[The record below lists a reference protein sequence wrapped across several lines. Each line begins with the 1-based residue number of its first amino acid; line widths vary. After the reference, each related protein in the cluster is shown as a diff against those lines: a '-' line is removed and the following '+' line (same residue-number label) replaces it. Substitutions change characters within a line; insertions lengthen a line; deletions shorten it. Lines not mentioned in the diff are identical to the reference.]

1 MNIILSKLQH
11 NYYDILKVLLYVLAV
26 TVVVWISPRASMFKY
41 EFNLG
46 KPWSHNDLIAPFD
59 FSIYKTDKQIA
70 EEKQQVLN
78 NFRPYFRYD
87 DGVTVSGRHLLI
99 ENFGELWQ
107 VSDLGKSNDDSVRL
121 QLFLTRIYDEIQ
133 EKGIIQYHE
142 LLEGKGPEYPIRI
155 IRGNEVSDAHLG
167 MFYNVRTANEYASSK
182 ITELN
187 DPDSSLMNLIINQ
200 SLVQNV
206 FYDEAKSNAERDEL
220 LSRISIR
227 SGLIQKGQLL
237 ISTGELVDSEKYQIL
252 MSLKR
257 DYEQDLG
264 GSESQL
270 YIIIGNS
277 LLIILLFLI
286 QFLFIYFYYK
296 DIFDSLKKTVLILL
310 SQVGLILI
318 THYIFRNYTPWTYM
332 IPFTMLPVLI
342 AVFINKRVAIIVHLV
357 TVMILGFYAPNSFNF
372 FYTQFAAGLIAVFS
386 VGNLSKR
393 VDLFKTS
400 LFVFLTY
407 MAVYVSMLFAQEGSL
422 DSFSY
427 EFMGYLAG
435 SSIFILLAFPVIFF
449 YEKMFGI
456 ITHLTLLELS
466 NTNNPL
472 LRDLSVKAPGT
483 FQHSL
488 QVGNLAAEALYVI
501 GGDAL
506 LARTGALYHDI
517 GKMNNPLYFI
527 ENQAY
532 GYNPHDELSYEDSAR
547 IIIGHVIDGIEMA
560 RKAGLPEQVIDF
572 IRTHHGT
579 RRVEYFYKLEK
590 KQMQGMEVDE
600 SEFRYHGP
608 VPFSRETA
616 VVMMADS
623 IEAASRS
630 IKKPD
635 EQKINDLVENIVGSL
650 MENNQFLNTNI
661 TLREINTV
669 KKVLKKKIMDIN
681 HIRIAYPE

>member
-11 NYYDILKVLLYVLAV
+11 NYYDILKVLLYVVAV
-26 TVVVWISPRASMFKY
+26 AIVVWVSPRESMFKY

-87 DGVTVSGRHLLI
+87 DNVTASGRQLLI
-99 ENFGELWQ
+99 DNFGELWQ
-107 VSDLGKSNDDSVRL
+107 VSDLGKSNKDSLRL

-142 LLEGKGPEYPIRI
+142 ILEGKGPEYPIRI

-167 MFYNVRTANEYASSK
+167 MFYNVRTANEYASGK
-182 ITELN
+182 IIELN

-206 FYDEAKSNAERDEL
+206 FYDEEKSNAERDEL

-237 ISTGELVDSEKYQIL
+237 ISTGELVDPEKYQIL

-264 GSESQL
+264 GSESQF

-296 DIFDSLKKTVLILL
+296 GVFDSLKKTVLILL

-318 THYIFRNYTPWTYM
+318 THYIFRNYTQWTYM

-342 AVFINKRVAIIVHLV
+342 AVFINKRVAVIVHLV
-357 TVMILGFYAPNSFNF
+357 TVMILGFYAHNSFNF

-386 VGNLSKR
+386 VGNLSRR

-407 MAVYVSMLFAQEGSL
+407 MVVYVSMLFVQEGSL

-435 SSIFILLAFPVIFF
+435 SSILILLAFPIIFL

-560 RKAGLPEQVIDF
+560 RKAGLPEQIIDF

-635 EQKINDLVENIVGSL
+635 EQKIDDLVENIVDSL
-650 MENNQFLNTNI
+650 MEKNQFLNTNI